1 MLYLVEQGPVEKQI
15 ITQSMRSG
23 MPLPE
28 KIRNAPALELGLD
41 FFFRAWVELG
51 SCRSV
56 GMEEGPIPWDS
67 IRKYCNEYDIV
78 GELREDT
85 FYLVRSMDNAYLDS
99 RREKAKKQ
107 QLSQQKGA
115 KKPRGNK

>member
-1 MLYLVEQGPVEKQI
+1 MEPELERNI

-23 MPLPE
+23 MPLPD
-28 KIRNAPALELGLD
+28 KIKNAPMLDLGLD
-41 FFFRAWVELG
+41 FFFKAWVELG
-51 SCRSV
+51 SDRTV

-85 FYLVRSMDNAYLDS
+85 FYLVRSIDNAYLKH
-99 RREKAKKQ
+99 RRDKAKKQ
-107 QLSQQKGA
+107 QLSQQKG
-115 KKPRGNK
+115 KNKPRGNK